1 MFYKM
6 IENKCTQWYESER
19 CTVKNLIE
27 YIEKTGQMRDAQI
40 EAIKVYLFLK
50 IACECKPLTQLFRQ
64 GFFNSIDLNE
74 IELSKSTR
82 EYLFQNPA
90 AATLFEYACLTND
103 KGEQVSE
110 KLEKQIKKDPTGIDY
125 DEFFRNAFYGVSY
138 TDYLFSLPM
147 GAGKTYLMAAFI
159 YLDLYF
165 AYNEPT
171 NPSFAHNFI
180 IFAPSGLKSSV
191 VPSLKTIQNFNPS
204 WILPEPAAT
213 DIKRMISFEVL
224 DQSKTAKKSNK
235 TKNPNVQKI
244 ANHQPLSELFG
255 LVAVTNAEKVILERI
270 QEKHGQI
277 KEYLKNIMAE
287 IALIIRRSE

>member
-90 AATLFEYACLTND
+90 AVALFEYACLTND

-125 DEFFRNAFYGVSY
+125 NEFFRNAFYGVSY

-224 DQSKTAKKSNK
+224 DQSKTA
-235 TKNPNVQKI
+235 
-244 ANHQPLSELFG
+244 NHRHYL
-255 LVAVTNAEKVILERI
+255 TNSL
-270 QEKHGQI
+270 
-277 KEYLKNIMAE
+277 
-287 IALIIRRSE
+287 

>member
-103 KGEQVSE
+103 N
-110 KLEKQIKKDPTGIDY
+110 
-125 DEFFRNAFYGVSY
+125 R
-138 TDYLFSLPM
+138 
-147 GAGKTYLMAAFI
+147 
-159 YLDLYF
+159 
-165 AYNEPT
+165 
-171 NPSFAHNFI
+171 
-180 IFAPSGLKSSV
+180 
-191 VPSLKTIQNFNPS
+191 
-204 WILPEPAAT
+204 
-213 DIKRMISFEVL
+213 
-224 DQSKTAKKSNK
+224 
-235 TKNPNVQKI
+235 
-244 ANHQPLSELFG
+244 
-255 LVAVTNAEKVILERI
+255 
-270 QEKHGQI
+270 
-277 KEYLKNIMAE
+277 YLKNWKN
-287 IALIIRRSE
+287 R